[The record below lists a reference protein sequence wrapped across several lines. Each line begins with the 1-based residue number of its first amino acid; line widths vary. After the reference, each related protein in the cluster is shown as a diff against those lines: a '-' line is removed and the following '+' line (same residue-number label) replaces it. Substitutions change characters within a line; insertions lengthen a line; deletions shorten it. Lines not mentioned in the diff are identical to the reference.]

1 MEEFSRPARP
11 CGPDRERFSILAPCL
26 SRRPVLV
33 DIPKDIQQ
41 MLAVPDWDVPMDLGA
56 YISRLPPPPNTA
68 QLQRVVEAI
77 REVSGY
83 LRKEHGSAG

>member
-1 MEEFSRPARP
+1 
-11 CGPDRERFSILAPCL
+11 
-26 SRRPVLV
+26 VLV